1 MFKKEIDLILWL
13 GRAFTS
19 VIVLFFVIPTLIL
32 LTLGGMI
39 TGITWKII
47 LGAVLAYLVFLIIV
61 KVVMY
66 FFNKKWEKEIRQQ
79 MQKENDVKYVII
91 K

>member
-19 VIVLFFVIPTLIL
+19 VIVLFFVIPALIL
-32 LTLGGMI
+32 LALGGMI

-47 LGAVLAYLVFLIIV
+47 LGAVLAYLVFLSIV
-61 KVVMY
+61 KVAMY

-79 MQKENDVKYVII
+79 MQKENDVRYVII

>member
-19 VIVLFFVIPTLIL
+19 VIVLFFVIPALIL
-32 LTLGGMI
+32 LSLGGMI

>member
-19 VIVLFFVIPTLIL
+19 VIVLFFVIPALIL
-32 LTLGGMI
+32 LTLGGII

-47 LGAVLAYLVFLIIV
+47 LGAVLAYLVFLSIV
-61 KVVMY
+61 KVAMY
-66 FFNKKWEKEIRQQ
+66 FFNKKWEKEIQQQ

>member
-19 VIVLFFVIPTLIL
+19 VIVLFFVIPALIL
-32 LTLGGMI
+32 LALGGMI

-47 LGAVLAYLVFLIIV
+47 LGAVLAYLVFLSIV
-61 KVVMY
+61 KVAMY
-66 FFNKKWEKEIRQQ
+66 FFNKKWVLQ
-79 MQKENDVKYVII
+79 M
-91 K
+91 

>member
-19 VIVLFFVIPTLIL
+19 VIVLFFVIPALIL

>member
-19 VIVLFFVIPTLIL
+19 VIVLFFVIPALIL

-47 LGAVLAYLVFLIIV
+47 LGAVLAYLVFLSII
-61 KVVMY
+61 KVTMY
-66 FFNKKWEKEIRQQ
+66 FFNKKWEKEIQQQ

>member
-19 VIVLFFVIPTLIL
+19 VIVLFFVIPALIL
-32 LTLGGMI
+32 LSLGGMI

-47 LGAVLAYLVFLIIV
+47 LGAVLAYLVFLSIV
-61 KVVMY
+61 KVAMY

>member
-19 VIVLFFVIPTLIL
+19 VIVLFFVIPALIL
-32 LTLGGMI
+32 LALGGMI

-47 LGAVLAYLVFLIIV
+47 LGAVLAYLVFLSIV
-61 KVVMY
+61 KVAMY

>member
-19 VIVLFFVIPTLIL
+19 VIVLFFVIPALIL
-32 LTLGGMI
+32 FALGGMI

-47 LGAVLAYLVFLIIV
+47 LGAVLAYLVFLSIV
-61 KVVMY
+61 KVAMY

>member
-19 VIVLFFVIPTLIL
+19 VIVLFFVIPALIL
-32 LTLGGMI
+32 LTLGGII